1 MIFQLLFSNKFNL
14 VTRCL
19 LFSLLLTLASFN
31 IHANQRQALSP
42 NQIAEQL
49 RGIEQD
55 MDAFIVEL
63 YIDSSNIYYIY
74 CARSSL
80 SSIRDLLGD
89 IGRFYSNNVYQEDI
103 DAYRANLDRVK
114 SDWYNCL
121 EQTSSNPL
129 VLDPIEHRAYTAL
142 EQMRSLLP
150 LIENP
155 NDRAFSEEFIDFGQ
169 GVILSENTQCQEQ
182 MDSDPDFSA
191 LNQMAVTGMCS
202 RRMAECQSQFS
213 LVKEKW
219 DQCINN

>member
-63 YIDSSNIYYIY
+63 TDTSDIY

-80 SSIRDLLGD
+80 SSIRDFL
-89 IGRFYSNNVYQEDI
+89 GRFYSNNVYQEDI
-103 DAYRANLDRVK
+103 DAYKANLDRGK
-114 SDWYNCL
+114 
-121 EQTSSNPL
+121 
-129 VLDPIEHRAYTAL
+129 I
-142 EQMRSLLP
+142 
-150 LIENP
+150 
-155 NDRAFSEEFIDFGQ
+155 
-169 GVILSENTQCQEQ
+169 
-182 MDSDPDFSA
+182 
-191 LNQMAVTGMCS
+191 
-202 RRMAECQSQFS
+202 
-213 LVKEKW
+213 
-219 DQCINN
+219 

>member
-55 MDAFIVEL
+55 MNAFIVEL
-63 YIDSSNIYYIY
+63 RDSSDIYYIY

-89 IGRFYSNNVYQEDI
+89 LGRF
-103 DAYRANLDRVK
+103 L
-114 SDWYNCL
+114 
-121 EQTSSNPL
+121 
-129 VLDPIEHRAYTAL
+129 
-142 EQMRSLLP
+142 
-150 LIENP
+150 
-155 NDRAFSEEFIDFGQ
+155 F
-169 GVILSENTQCQEQ
+169 
-182 MDSDPDFSA
+182 
-191 LNQMAVTGMCS
+191 
-202 RRMAECQSQFS
+202 
-213 LVKEKW
+213 
-219 DQCINN
+219 